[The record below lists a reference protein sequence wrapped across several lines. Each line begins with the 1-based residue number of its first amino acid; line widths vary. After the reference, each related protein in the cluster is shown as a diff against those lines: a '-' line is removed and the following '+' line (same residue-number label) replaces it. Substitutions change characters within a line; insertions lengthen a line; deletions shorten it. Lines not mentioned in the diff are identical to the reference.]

1 MTQMTAEQAIAEPEV
16 RAPRRGFAL
25 RLPHISRGRAISGS
39 VLLGLGFVPIIVDA
53 AQPGSEMFWTYIATY
68 IAVWAMLEL
77 SIVVITGYAGLISLM
92 PFTFVGIGAF
102 TTGLAVSVWGWPFWL
117 AVPIAAL
124 ATVPVSIAV
133 GAASVRLR
141 GLYLAIATLAF
152 AQALG
157 ETLFKWGP
165 FTGGQSGHQMAAPKL
180 GPLNFSSDFAF
191 YLLAMG
197 TALALVWMVHGLKKS
212 RAGRAMLAVRDNERE
227 AQALGMNVMKTKLTA
242 LVIGGAIAGV
252 GGSFY
257 LVLLSGAVAPSG
269 FQSPYVEISSLL
281 LVVWAVVGGID
292 SAFGAFLGAT
302 ALIVQQ
308 QVFQGAEKLFAY
320 LGVYAAVVLVI
331 FLISRPGG
339 IVQVVKIQAERIRA
353 EPSRHIPITVVLVG
367 FNVFVIWLIL
377 HFGTVKS

>member
-1 MTQMTAEQAIAEPEV
+1 MTQMTAESAIADAEV
-16 RAPRRGFAL
+16 LAPARRARLHLPR
-25 RLPHISRGRAISGS
+25 ISRGRAIGGS
-39 VLLGLGFVPIIVDA
+39 VLLGLGLIPVIVDA
-53 AQPGSEMFWTYIATY
+53 ATAGPGDFWTFIATY

-77 SIVVITGYAGLISLM
+77 SIVVVTGYAGLISLM

-117 AVPIAAL
+117 AVPLAAL
-124 ATVPVSIAV
+124 TTVPVSVAV
-133 GAASVRLR
+133 GVAAVRLR

-157 ETLFKWGP
+157 ETLFKWGD
-165 FTGGQSGHQMAAPKL
+165 FTGGQSGHVMRAPSL
-180 GPLNFSSDFAF
+180 GALDFSDAFPL
-191 YLLAMG
+191 YVLAMAV
-197 TALALVWMVHGLKKS
+197 ALLLVWMVHGLKSS
-212 RAGRAMLAVRDNERE
+212 RAGRAMFAVRDNERE
-227 AQALGMNVMKTKLTA
+227 AEALGINVMKTKLTA

-257 LVLLSGAVAPSG
+257 LVLLSGTVAPSG
-269 FQSPYVEISSLL
+269 FQSPYVEVSSLL

-320 LGVYAAVVLVI
+320 LGVYAAVVLVV

-339 IVQVVKIQAERIRA
+339 IVQVVRIQSERIRT
-353 EPSRHIPITVVLVG
+353 EPSRHIPITAVLVG
-367 FNVFVIWLIL
+367 FNVFIIWLIL
-377 HFGTVKS
+377 HYGSRS